1 MGRRGRAVVGGG
13 MLALFVFALG
23 VFLLPFAFPTPP
35 PIVTRFQATRLFSPN
50 DDGRREL
57 ARISVRM
64 REPGTITLEV
74 VGTDGTPVRVLET
87 DRAVR
92 RGWFRAAWGGGD
104 DAGNP
109 APDGIYSLRLRAKAG
124 AKVFRTSRRI
134 VIDREGPAIA
144 VAEAASAGITDVAPP
159 TQCLVTAV
167 PDGDASMTFAALPAG
182 RTGGAVTPLDAFGPR
197 PVRDGRTGR
206 WAWDGR
212 DRADRAVP
220 AGLVTVEIRASDTAR
235 NTTSLRRT
243 CWIGNAVGR
252 VVRPG
257 RPGADVRIRLR
268 GPEGRPLAATVP
280 VTLRLYRRA
289 GVPGRSLRVLGPRVA
304 LPVRTT
310 AGTAQMRLPE
320 GIPVSALWLVADV
333 PDGRAL
339 IDLGGVR

>member
-1 MGRRGRAVVGGG
+1 MGTRGRRVVGGG
-13 MLALFVFALG
+13 MLALFIFALG

-50 DDGRREL
+50 EDARREL

-74 VGTDGTPVRVLET
+74 VGADGTPVRVLET
-87 DRAVR
+87 DRAVP
-92 RGWFRAAWGGGD
+92 RGWFRAAWGGAD
-104 DAGNP
+104 DAGVP

-144 VAEAASAGITDVAPP
+144 VAEAASAGVTDVAPP

-167 PDGDASMTFAALPAG
+167 PDGDASMTFSALPATTAG
-182 RTGGAVTPLDAFGPR
+182 DAVTPLASFGPR

-206 WAWDGR
+206 WAWNGR
-212 DRADRAVP
+212 GRADRALP
-220 AGLVTVEIRASDTAR
+220 AGLVTVQISASDTAR

-257 RPGADVRIRLR
+257 RPGGDIRIRLR
-268 GPEGRPLAATVP
+268 GPEGTPLAPSTP

-289 GVPGRSLRVLGPRVA
+289 GEPGRALRVLGARVA

-310 AGTAQMRLPE
+310 AGAAGMRLPE
-320 GIPVSALWLVADV
+320 RIPVSALWLVADV

-339 IDLGGVR
+339 IDPGGVR